1 MAATCILILSVLQY
15 FDFNRRHTS
24 TLTVGYSGGGGAL
37 VPSNLLTLYHSTP
50 LYTENTHE
58 WFFSVKYSKNLL
70 AADPW

>member
-15 FDFNRRHTS
+15 FDFNRRYTS
-24 TLTVGYSGGGGAL
+24 SLTVGYSGGGGAL

-58 WFFSVKYSKNLL
+58 
-70 AADPW
+70 